1 MSDIAGL
8 AYCEVTFGSDGALTS
23 DGGLARAV
31 GAGGVTDLFVFSHGW
46 NNSTDSARRLY
57 REMFTLLAGR
67 LGTRKDGCVAVG
79 VLWPSLLFP
88 EDDPATPE
96 TPSTGAQLADALKPA
111 FPNARDDLDTMGG
124 LIDQQPQDAAQLVRF
139 HQLASGLVTSPGLAG
154 EDEGPAATITA
165 PPAAVLGHA
174 AAMSATPDGNA
185 ESIGNPFTALWSGAR
200 EVLRTMSYYEMKNRA
215 GVVGERG
222 LGPLLGT
229 VAPDGSSVRVH
240 LMGHSFGGR
249 LVAYSLN
256 GLPRTASGPASPV
269 KSLLLLQAA
278 FSHFAFADPT
288 PCRAVPR
295 GSLAATRDRVDGP
308 LLATFSAADRAVGW
322 WYPNAS
328 MLAHQDSQSLT
339 DLAYQWGGMGHDGFQ
354 QSPAGTTLP
363 LKGTTYPF
371 AKEGIYLL
379 DANDVIKKPLSQFS
393 GAHSDIVHDE
403 IAAVAV
409 AAASLSWT

>member
-278 FSHFAFADPT
+278 FSHFAFADRLEFDPT
-288 PCRAVPR
+288 RS
-295 GSLAATRDRVDGP
+295 GDLKGMATRVDGP
-308 LLATFSAADRAVGW
+308 LVATHSLKDLAVGIA
-322 WYPNAS
+322 YPLASLVSRQDNAGTS
-328 MLAHQDSQSLT
+328 DPAFR
-339 DLAYQWGGMGHDGFQ
+339 WEGIGHDGAQYVHAASAPLGKPGTAYAFQ
-354 QSPAGTTLP
+354 
-363 LKGTTYPF
+363 KG
-371 AKEGIYLL
+371 AWLNL
-379 DANDVIKKPLSQFS
+379 DGNQVIVKGGPPS
-393 GAHSDIVHDE
+393 GAHGDIVHPE
-403 IAAVAV
+403 TAWASL
-409 AAASLSWT
+409 AAAAIVK